1 MSKNLK
7 ILHSYVRFSTRNL
20 GKIRQDPGSKY
31 MQISY
36 CDGHARSRVN
46 IVVKSWKFIWHD
58 HSRIVLLDLGN
69 FLSKIIQESCYRTV
83 QDLSQDKARY
93 WFQIHSRSYCD
104 NHARS

>member
-1 MSKNLK
+1 MSKTLM

-46 IVVKSWKFIWHD
+46 IVVN
-58 HSRIVLLDLGN
+58 LGN
-69 FLSKIIQESCYRTV
+69 LFGTIIQESCY
-83 QDLSQDKARY
+83 
-93 WFQIHSRSYCD
+93 
-104 NHARS
+104 